1 MVEGGVPVDWGSV
14 DERLIRRGELL
25 LSLEFVDGYDGEL
38 RAMNLG
44 KVGRP
49 FVLTERYAEFLS
61 VVRYLFGFPYRQLE
75 GFTRALNRLVPKL
88 PSADYSGLR
97 RRILDLDLQLYE
109 SLRLSDEPVVV
120 AVDSTGVRVH
130 KAGGWVERRYG
141 KKKRYVKIHL
151 AVDVETKQALAMI
164 VTTDGT
170 HDSRVF
176 PQLLRKTER
185 RGKVSKVVMDGAY
198 DSSEVY
204 ETLEQ
209 RGIEA
214 VIKPRRNSRT
224 DTPSEPRREAVS
236 QYKRLGH
243 ERWAKL
249 KGYRRRWSVET
260 AYSTFKRTFGEF
272 CMAKTMKN
280 ITKELATKAF
290 IYNML
295 LNI

>member
-1 MVEGGVPVDWGSV
+1 MSRDWSCV
-14 DERLIRRGELL
+14 DERLIRQGELL
-25 LSLEFVDGYDGEL
+25 LSLDFLEGYECEL
-38 RAMNLG
+38 RRMNRG

-49 FVLTERYAEFLS
+49 YVLTDGYVEFLS
-61 VVRYLFGFPYRQLE
+61 VVCYLFCFPYRQLE
-75 GFTRALNRLVPKL
+75 GFTRALNRLVPRL

-97 RRILDLDLQLYE
+97 RRILGLDLSLYE
-109 SLRLSDEPVVV
+109 SLRLSDEPVVI

-130 KAGGWVERRYG
+130 KAGGWVERKHG

-151 AVDVETKQALAMI
+151 AVDVKTKQALALL

-176 PQLLRKTER
+176 PELLRRTER
-185 RGKVSKVVMDGAY
+185 NGKVSRVYADGAY
-198 DSSEVY
+198 DSSRVY
-204 ETLEQ
+204 ELLEQ
-209 RGIEA
+209 KGIEA
-214 VIKPRRNSRT
+214 AVKPRRNSIL
-224 DTPSEPRREAVS
+224 DTPSEPRRRAVT

-243 ERWAKL
+243 ARWAKL
-249 KGYRRRWSVET
+249 TAYGKRWSVET

-280 ITKELATKAF
+280 ITKELATKAY

-295 LNI
+295 INL